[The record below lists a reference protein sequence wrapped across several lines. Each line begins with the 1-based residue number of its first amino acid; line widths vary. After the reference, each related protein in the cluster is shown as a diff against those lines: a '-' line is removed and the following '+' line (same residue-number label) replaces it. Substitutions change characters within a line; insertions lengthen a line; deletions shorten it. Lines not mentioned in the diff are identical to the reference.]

1 MKEKKELIPGLN
13 LQKSREYYERAAK
26 VLINGSSDDYRGPPF
41 WDPHAIAI
49 ERGKGSKIWDIDGN
63 EYVDYLLA
71 FGPLIL
77 GHSPAGVVEAV
88 RSQMEKLIIC
98 GTPTSIEAEVAEKI
112 RAMVPCAETVTFV
125 NSGTEATMHALRFA
139 RGYTGKDKILKFE
152 GQYHGAHDYV
162 LVSVTET
169 AWGSRIAPYKVPL
182 SEGIPQGA
190 LDTVITI
197 PWNDSV
203 VFEKTIKRRA
213 HEIAA
218 VITEPAM
225 ANLGFIPPE
234 SGYLQAMRELTEAND
249 IVLIFDEVKTGFRL
263 APGGGQEVYG
273 VKPDLACYAK
283 ALGAGFAI
291 GAIAGKR
298 EILASALRAGTYA
311 ANPVALAAAK
321 ATLTELSSNGGSA
334 YRHLYKIGKMLND
347 GLELAIQ
354 KTKVDMLIQGP
365 GPIISWYFTKKKK
378 IKDSRD
384 FSEVDLAK
392 GHEFVKQMIKRGI
405 YAHHKE
411 NFFLSTA
418 HTQGDVEKTV
428 IAAEE
433 SLKAVTDNY

>member
-1 MKEKKELIPGLN
+1 MKEKKELISGLN
-13 LQKSREYYERAAK
+13 LEKSREYYERAMK
-26 VLINGSSDDYRGPPF
+26 VLVKGSSDDYRGPPF

-63 EYVDYLLA
+63 EYIDYLLA

-77 GHSPAGVVEAV
+77 GHSPASVIDAV

-112 RAMVPCAETVTFV
+112 CTMVPCAETVTFV

-139 RGYTGKDKILKFE
+139 RAYTGKDKILKFE
-152 GQYHGAHDYV
+152 GQYHGAHDYL
-162 LVSVTET
+162 LVNATDVTL
-169 AWGSRIAPYKVPL
+169 GSRIAPYNVPL
-182 SEGIPQGA
+182 SEGIPQDT
-190 LDTVITI
+190 LNTVITI

-203 VFEKTIKRRA
+203 VLEKTIKRRG
-213 HEIAA
+213 HEIAG

-234 SGYLQAMRELTEAND
+234 SGYLQTMRELTEAND

-263 APGGGQEVYG
+263 AAGGAQEVYG
-273 VKPDLACYAK
+273 VKPDLGCFAK
-283 ALGAGFAI
+283 ALGGGFAI

-298 EILASALRAGTYA
+298 EILESALRAGTYA

-321 ATLTELSSNGGSA
+321 ATLTELSSNGGAA
-334 YRHLYKIGKMLND
+334 YKHLYKIGKMLND
-347 GLELAIQ
+347 GLERVIEKAN
-354 KTKVDMLIQGP
+354 VEMLIQGP

-378 IKDSRD
+378 IKESRD
-384 FSEVDLAK
+384 FSEVDLVK

-411 NFFLSTA
+411 NFFVSTA
-418 HTQGDVEKTV
+418 HTKEDVEKTV
-428 IAAEE
+428 LAAEE
-433 SLKAVTDNY
+433 SLKAVT